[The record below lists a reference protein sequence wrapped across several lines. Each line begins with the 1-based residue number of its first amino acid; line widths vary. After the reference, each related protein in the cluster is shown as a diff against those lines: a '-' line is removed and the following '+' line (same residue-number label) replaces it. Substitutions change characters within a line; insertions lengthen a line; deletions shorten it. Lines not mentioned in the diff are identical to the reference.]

1 MKVAVITATK
11 AKALQG
17 KEFAK
22 DSLFN
27 PVLDA
32 NGKFVISEEEIV
44 QITDLNFEWLKELPL
59 IEFTPKKETI

>member
-44 QITDLNFEWLKELPL
+44 QIKDLNFEWLKELQL